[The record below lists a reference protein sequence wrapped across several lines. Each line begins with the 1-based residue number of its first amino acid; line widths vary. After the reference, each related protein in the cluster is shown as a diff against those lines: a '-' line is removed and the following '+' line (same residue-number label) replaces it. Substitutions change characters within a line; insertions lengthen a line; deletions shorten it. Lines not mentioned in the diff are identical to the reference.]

1 MKAPSI
7 PISNLKL
14 FESKLRDQVRST
26 APLCSWV
33 ATMRRRGL
41 VSTVQADDLSLR
53 STSPILDLVFSGEL
67 PGGFGAAPSGS
78 CVVDSAVNKDCGA
91 ESGRSRPGGLGPDHV
106 VARATST
113 GQRIVRGVAVPA
125 PNYRDYTAGVAEFG
139 PFSTSTRDR

>member
-53 STSPILDLVFSGEL
+53 STSPILDLVFNESLGSCPEASVQL
-67 PGGFGAAPSGS
+67 LLDLVLWIAPSIRT
-78 CVVDSAVNKDCGA
+78 V
-91 ESGRSRPGGLGPDHV
+91 
-106 VARATST
+106 
-113 GQRIVRGVAVPA
+113 GQR
-125 PNYRDYTAGVAEFG
+125 AGGA
-139 PFSTSTRDR
+139 DRAD